1 MGFAWNSGLEW
12 GRVGSDGPGCGG
24 QSAMGRDALARW
36 RGADSRGG
44 EGCGRV
50 GGSEDGFWESCGGAV
65 VCRAGKA
72 ARGWWRVGAGE
83 CHEVSRRG
91 TGGPGHGL
99 GNKMEVRMPIPQL
112 GQSLGQRLVSWA

>member
-1 MGFAWNSGLEW
+1 MGQVVVASRRW
-12 GRVGSDGPGCGG
+12 GE
-24 QSAMGRDALARW
+24 MRW
-36 RGADSRGG
+36 RDGEGRIRAGG